1 MLSFGNYICMKQ
13 INIKNR
19 PSAREKAL
27 EYGMGFP
34 YDEELLMLILGAGTK
49 DMPVD
54 LMAKKMIEVLDSSNE
69 NEVVERLLAMKG
81 VGVGKALAVAAAL
94 ELGKRRTCH
103 FGARIESP
111 CDIIPFV
118 RNYAV
123 SSKEHFLM
131 VTLDGGHK
139 IIKIHVVSVGTLNCS
154 LIHPR
159 EVFVEAINDKASAM
173 ILCHNHP
180 SGSCEPSEQDVE
192 ATRVLLEASQI
203 MKIEI
208 LDHVIVSCNSYFSF
222 LEKGVLFT

>member
-1 MLSFGNYICMKQ
+1 MKQ
-13 INIKNR
+13 ICDKKYH
-19 PSAREKAL
+19 PAVREKAM

-34 YDEELLMLILGAGTK
+34 YDEELLMLILGSGSK
-49 DMPVD
+49 EMPVD
-54 LMAKKMIEVLDSSNE
+54 VMARKMIEVLDGSNE
-69 NEVVERLLAMKG
+69 NEVVENLLAMKG

-94 ELGKRRTCH
+94 ELGKRRSCH

-111 CDIIPFV
+111 CDIVPFV
-118 RNYAV
+118 KNYAV

-139 IIKIHVVSVGTLNCS
+139 IIQIHLVSVGTLNCS

-159 EVFVEAINDKASAM
+159 EVFVEAIKDKASAI

-180 SGSCEPSEQDVE
+180 SGTCEPSEQDIE

-203 MKIEI
+203 MRIEI
-208 LDHVIVSCNSYFSF
+208 LDHVIVSCCSYFSF
-222 LEKGVLFT
+222 LENGVLFETPDIG

>member
-1 MLSFGNYICMKQ
+1 MQLYICMKE
-13 INIKNR
+13 IKKKDR
-19 PSAREKAL
+19 PAAREKAL

-49 DMPVD
+49 EMPVEV
-54 LMAKKMIEVLDSSNE
+54 MAKKMIEVLDASNE
-69 NEVVERLLAMKG
+69 DEVVEKLLGMKG

-139 IIKIHVVSVGTLNCS
+139 IIQIHVVSVGTLNCS

-159 EVFVEAINDKASAM
+159 EVFVEAIKDKASAM
-173 ILCHNHP
+173 VLCHNHP
-180 SGSCEPSEQDVE
+180 SGSCEPSEQDIE
-192 ATRVLLEASQI
+192 ATRVLLEASEI
-203 MKIEI
+203 MRIEI
-208 LDHVIVSCNSYFSF
+208 LDHVIVGCNSYFSF
-222 LEKGVLFT
+222 LENGVLFEA